1 MRVPLSWLGEY
12 VDLETGITPEA
23 VHEHLVRVGFEE
35 EEIIRGD
42 VTGPVVVGQVLE
54 FVDEEQSN
62 GKSIRWCQVDVG
74 PDASGK
80 QDVRGIVCGANNFVA
95 GDKVVVTLPGAV
107 LPGNFEIAARKTY
120 GHVSDGMLASAKELG
135 LGDDHAGI
143 MRLGE
148 MGLDP
153 DGTLALGSDALVLFA
168 LDDSAV
174 DINVTPDRGYAFSIR
189 GVAREYS
196 HATGAAF
203 RDPANWLPSNGG
215 AHVAGSF
222 GTSFDVSIDDK
233 APIRGRV
240 GCSVFVTRVV
250 RGVDPT
256 RPTPAW
262 MSGRLRLA
270 GIRSISLIVDI
281 TNYVMLELGQ
291 PIHGYDLDK
300 LTGGIVVRR
309 ATAGEKLTTLDE
321 QERTL
326 NAEDLLITDGS
337 GPIGLAGVMGGFST
351 EISDSTTNVLVEA
364 ANFDPVSI
372 ARTAR
377 RHKLPSEASRRFER
391 GVDPLVAEVAAGR
404 VVQLLVDLAG
414 GTPDDMGSIT
424 GAAYVAPEP
433 IVLPAGFVSS
443 LIGYEFTDE
452 QIRSSLAE
460 IGGVIAESAGPSNP
474 SDLSVTPPS
483 WRPDLTDKWTL
494 AEEVARIV
502 GYHLIP
508 AELPTAPPGR
518 GYTVAQVLRRRVSD
532 ALASAGHTEVLSY
545 PFFDEATNDLFGSP
559 VAPVAGAHVPT
570 VRLANALDDSQGWM
584 RTSLIPGLLQT
595 AARNRSRGLTDL
607 ALFELG
613 LVFLPEAGA
622 KYGHAM
628 LPGAQRPSDAQ
639 LVALDAAI
647 PPQPRHIAGVL
658 NGDAVVRQPGERAQS
673 FDYSHALDAVRL
685 IASSAGVT
693 LEIRQGSHAS
703 FHPGRCAEVVLVTQA
718 HATDLVGEPSDTQ
731 ASATRTQERTHK
743 NLVVGYAG
751 ELLPAVAEAF
761 HLPGRVA
768 AFEIDLDALSAV
780 AGNPVT
786 AHEVPVMPAATQDVS
801 LVVDASVAS
810 ADVLAALVEG
820 AGELLEHAR
829 LVDIYAGGNVPAGTK
844 SLTFALRFRA
854 ADRTLT
860 QAEATEAKAAG
871 VAMAATRFGAVIRD

>member
-1 MRVPLSWLGEY
+1 
-12 VDLETGITPEA
+12 
-23 VHEHLVRVGFEE
+23 
-35 EEIIRGD
+35 
-42 VTGPVVVGQVLE
+42 
-54 FVDEEQSN
+54 
-62 GKSIRWCQVDVG
+62 
-74 PDASGK
+74 
-80 QDVRGIVCGANNFVA
+80 
-95 GDKVVVTLPGAV
+95 
-107 LPGNFEIAARKTY
+107 
-120 GHVSDGMLASAKELG
+120 
-135 LGDDHAGI
+135 
-143 MRLGE
+143 
-148 MGLDP
+148 
-153 DGTLALGSDALVLFA
+153 
-168 LDDSAV
+168 
-174 DINVTPDRGYAFSIR
+174 
-189 GVAREYS
+189 
-196 HATGAAF
+196 
-203 RDPANWLPSNGG
+203 
-215 AHVAGSF
+215 
-222 GTSFDVSIDDK
+222 
-233 APIRGRV
+233 
-240 GCSVFVTRVV
+240 
-250 RGVDPT
+250 
-256 RPTPAW
+256 
-262 MSGRLRLA
+262 
-270 GIRSISLIVDI
+270 LIVDI

-309 ATAGEKLTTLDE
+309 AKVGEKLTTLDE
-321 QERTL
+321 QVRTL
-326 NAEDLLITDGS
+326 DAEDLLITDGS

-391 GVDPLVAEVAAGR
+391 GVDPLVAAIAAGR

-414 GTPDDMGSIT
+414 GTADDMGSVT
-424 GAAYVAPEP
+424 GDAFVAAPAIE
-433 IVLPAGFVSS
+433 LPAGFVSS

-460 IGGVIAESAGPSNP
+460 IGGVVAESAGGLNP
-474 SDLSVTPPS
+474 GGIAVTPPS

-545 PFFDEATNDLFGSP
+545 PFFDEATNDLFASP
-559 VAPVAGAHVPT
+559 EAPAAGTHVPA

-628 LPGAQRPSDAQ
+628 LPSATRPTDAQ
-639 LVALDAAI
+639 LTALDASI
-647 PPQPRHIAGVL
+647 PPQPRHIAGVF
-658 NGDAVVRQPGERAQS
+658 NGDALVRQPGERAQS

-685 IASSAGVT
+685 IGSSAGVE
-693 LEIRQGSHAS
+693 LQIRQGSHHS
-703 FHPGRCAEVVLVTQA
+703 FHPGRCAEVL
-718 HATDLVGEPSDTQ
+718 L
-731 ASATRTQERTHK
+731 
-743 NLVVGYAG
+743 NLTVIGFAG
-751 ELLPAVAEAF
+751 EVLPAVAEAF

-768 AFEIDLDALSAV
+768 AFEVNLDALSAA

-801 LVVDASVAS
+801 LVVDAGVAS
-810 ADVLAALVEG
+810 ADLLAALIEG
-820 AGELLEHAR
+820 AGDLLEHAR
-829 LVDIYAGGNVPAGTK
+829 LVDIYAGDNVPAGTK
-844 SLTFALRFRA
+844 SMTYALRFRA
-854 ADRTLT
+854 SDRTLT
-860 QAEATEAKAAG
+860 QAEATAAKEAG
-871 VAMAATRFGAVIRD
+871 VALAATRFGAVIRD